1 MTGRGRRSAAALCVV
16 LAAAAALFAC
26 ARPAGAATGPP
37 PPISI
42 VIDDGL
48 TAADGPTALPPAI
61 VGTGESV
68 ATSDAALLRL
78 AITLARS
85 EGVAVVDDPSFL
97 LGILLTNGE
106 PITSADA
113 VALLLGI
120 RLQDGETVAGTDAV
134 SLLLGIRLADG
145 ETVSVAD
152 AASLLLGIRQ
162 TTTEAV
168 GVGDEVAVHALP
180 TAPGPPSN
188 VVAAAGDGSAA
199 VSWLPP
205 VKAGGAAISGYTVT
219 PHDVTASSDG
229 RPVDAVGTSASVTGL
244 TNGDSYTFT
253 VRASNGI
260 GPGQPSAPSAPVT
273 PQAGGAPPVATAG
286 TVPSGGTVTGG
297 DGSSSAAPLGAAVT
311 TPTGGTI
318 TIVTAPPSGSP
329 PGGYE
334 FAGQQVEISAPPASA
349 AAPLSLTFTIDGSVL
364 GTASPSHLQVFR
376 DGVLVAD
383 CADSSGKA
391 NPDPCVAS
399 RTPTPDGG
407 VTITVLSSH
416 ASSWNFGLATPPVV
430 SAGGPY
436 TTDEGAS
443 LSLHGSATNAAG
455 LAMTFNWDL
464 GGGATAT
471 GASPTIVAGDGPATQ
486 SVTLTVCEANGP
498 CASDTTTIAIAN
510 VPPTATLTAPAT
522 APEGSSP
529 TVSITG
535 ATDASAADVAAGL
548 HYAIVCDGSSLEG
561 VTYASASATPTA
573 TCPAVDDSSDIVVRA
588 RVIDKDG
595 GFVELTKT
603 IDVTNVAPTVTITAP
618 APGAVVFVGSPVS
631 LAASFTDPG
640 VRDTHTASFAIAGSS
655 VPATATEAGGSG
667 TTAATWTP
675 TAAGI
680 DTLTA
685 SVTDNGGA
693 TGTASQSLIVVDPS
707 GFTAGLGWLGAAG
720 NRLLFTFEAHYPRGS
735 AAPSGIVIV
744 DGRGVRFRA
753 TSLAWLVVSG
763 RSATLQ
769 GSGVANGVGGS
780 SFRLQAVDGRPNQF
794 AIRIWKTSTGAVLL
808 DTGAPTPLGG
818 GNVTVGG

>member
-1 MTGRGRRSAAALCVV
+1 VTGRGRRGALALCAALAA
-16 LAAAAALFAC
+16 LAAAFAC
-26 ARPAGAATGPP
+26 AAPARADAP

-42 VIDDGL
+42 SIDDGL
-48 TAADGPTALPPAI
+48 TASDSGTALPP
-61 VGTGESV
+61 VVFGTGESIG
-68 ATSDAALLRL
+68 AADAAILRL
-78 AITLARS
+78 AIALAHS
-85 EGVAVVDDPSFL
+85 EGVAVADDPTFL
-97 LGILLTNGE
+97 LGILLNNGE
-106 PITSADA
+106 PVSTAD
-113 VALLLGI
+113 VVKLLLGI
-120 RLQDGETVAGTDAV
+120 QLPDGEAVSGQDAV
-134 SLLLGIRLADG
+134 SLLLGLRLSNG
-145 ETVSVAD
+145 EAVSVAD

-168 GVGDEVAVHALP
+168 GVGDEVAVRALP
-180 TAPGPPSN
+180 APPGPPSS

-205 VKAGGAAISGYTVT
+205 VKEGGAAISGYTVT
-219 PHDVTASSDG
+219 PHDVTAGSDG

-253 VRASNGI
+253 VTASSSI
-260 GPGQPSAPSAPVT
+260 GRGQPSAPSAPVT
-273 PQAGGAPPVATAG
+273 PQAGSAPPVATAG

-297 DGSSSAAPLGAAVT
+297 DGGSSAAPLGAAVT
-311 TPTGGTI
+311 TPTGGTV
-318 TIVTAPPSGSP
+318 TIVTAPAGGSP
-329 PGGYE
+329 PGGYA

-349 AAPLSLTFTIDGSVL
+349 GAPLSLTFTIDGSVL

-416 ASSWNFGLATPPVV
+416 ASSWSFGFATPPVV

-436 TTDEGAS
+436 TADEGAS
-443 LSLHGSATNAAG
+443 LTLHGSATSAAG
-455 LAMTFNWDL
+455 LAMTFSWDL

-471 GASPTIVAGDGPATQ
+471 GASPAIVAGDGPATQ
-486 SVTLTVCEANGP
+486 TVTLTVCEANGP

-510 VPPTATLTAPAT
+510 VPPTATLTVPAT

-529 TVSITG
+529 TVAITG

-561 VTYASASATPTA
+561 VTYASASATPTT

-631 LAASFTDPG
+631 LAVSFTDPG
-640 VRDTHTASFAIAGSS
+640 VRDTHTASFAVSGAT
-655 VPATATEAGGSG
+655 VPAAVTESEGSG

-675 TAAGI
+675 AAAGI

-693 TGTASQSLIVVDPS
+693 TGTASQSLIVADPL
-707 GFTAGLGWLGAAG
+707 GFTTGLGRVGTLRTGVSFAFGA
-720 NRLLFTFEAHYPRGS
+720 RYPRGS
-735 AAPSGIVIV
+735 ATPTGTVLL
-744 DGRGVRFRA
+744 DGRGVVFHA
-753 TSLAWLVVSG
+753 TSLSWLVVSDG
-763 RSATLQ
+763 TATLQ
-769 GSGVANGVGGS
+769 GAGVANGAGGW
-780 SFRLQAVDGRPNQF
+780 SFRLTAVDERRNLF

-808 DTGAPTPLGG
+808 DTGAPQPLTGG
-818 GNVTVGG
+818 DLSVRP

>member
-1 MTGRGRRSAAALCVV
+1 MTGRGRRGAAALCAALAA
-16 LAAAAALFAC
+16 LAAAFAC
-26 ARPAGAATGPP
+26 AAPGRADAP

-42 VIDDGL
+42 SIDDGL
-48 TAADGPTALPPAI
+48 TASDGGAAVPS
-61 VGTGESV
+61 VVFGTGESV
-68 ATSDAALLRL
+68 STGDAAILRL
-78 AITLARS
+78 AISLAHS
-85 EGVAVVDDPSFL
+85 EGVAVADDPTFL
-97 LGILLTNGE
+97 LGILLNNGE
-106 PITSADA
+106 PVSTNDL
-113 VALLLGI
+113 VKLLLGI
-120 RLQDGETVAGTDAV
+120 QLPDGEAVNGRDAV
-134 SLLLGIRLADG
+134 SFLLGIRQSLG
-145 ETVSVAD
+145 EPVSVTD

-168 GVGDEVAVHALP
+168 GVGDEVAVRALP
-180 TAPGPPSN
+180 TAPGPPSS

-205 VKAGGAAISGYTVT
+205 VKDGGAAISGYTVT
-219 PHDVTASSDG
+219 PHDVTAGSDG
-229 RPVDAVGTSASVTGL
+229 QPVDAVGTSASVTGL

-253 VRASNGI
+253 VTASNSR

-311 TPTGGTI
+311 TPTGGTV
-318 TIVTAPPSGSP
+318 TIVTAPASGSP
-329 PGGYE
+329 PGGYA

-407 VTITVLSSH
+407 VTVTVLSSH
-416 ASSWNFGLATPPVV
+416 ASSWNFGFATPPVV

-443 LSLHGSATNAAG
+443 LTLHGSATNAAG

-464 GGGATAT
+464 GGGAAAT

-486 SVTLTVCEANGP
+486 TVTLTVCVANGP

-535 ATDASAADVAAGL
+535 ATDASAADVSAGL
-548 HYAIVCDGSSLEG
+548 HYAIVCDGSSLAD

-573 TCPAVDDSSDIVVRA
+573 TCPAVDDASDIVVRA

-631 LAASFTDPG
+631 LAASFADPG
-640 VRDTHTASFAIAGSS
+640 VRDTHTASFAVAGSS
-655 VPATATEAGGSG
+655 VAATATEAGGSG
-667 TTAATWTP
+667 TAAATWTP
-675 TAAGI
+675 GSAGI
-680 DTLTA
+680 DTLAA

-707 GFTAGLGWLGAAG
+707 GFTAGLGWLGPVH
-720 NRLLFTFEAHYPRGS
+720 NRLLFTFEAHYPRG
-735 AAPSGIVIV
+735 AATPSGLVVV
-744 DGRGVRFRA
+744 DGRGVRFGA
-753 TSLAWLVVSG
+753 TSFAWLVVSG
-763 RSATLQ
+763 RTATLQ
-769 GSGVANGVGGS
+769 GTGVANGSGGW

-794 AIRIWKTSTGAVLL
+794 AIRIWKTSTGTVLL
-808 DTGAPTPLGG
+808 DTGAPAPVGG